1 MNKQTAKSL
10 FQPDILADPYDFYEE
25 QRAKSPVF
33 LDEASGAYVV
43 LDYDLISEAVGR
55 LDDFSNNFNAQL
67 SGGKSAADLDNDEE
81 LQAILSTG
89 YPQVDTLL
97 TADQP
102 THTRFRKLV
111 NLAFSMPKVNKLEDS
126 IREMSN
132 RLIDG
137 FIDKGE
143 CEFMEEYA
151 VPMPVQIIAG
161 QLGLDHADAGTVKRW
176 TNAFVD
182 RLSGMM
188 TRERQ
193 LETAR
198 EVVEF
203 QHVLKANMDDR
214 RKEAKS
220 DILSDL
226 VNARV
231 DGERPLDD
239 AESLSIVQQLMVA
252 GNETT
257 TAALG
262 EGVRLFASNPDQ
274 YKKIQDDPSLIPN
287 AVEEVLRM
295 SSGSSGI
302 WRVMHRDAELGG
314 VTLPKGAMVMMRYHA
329 ANRDPKHFEN
339 PNEFRVDRKNAR
351 THLAFGKGIH
361 MCVGNMLSRKEMTV
375 SFQQFAERMD
385 NIRIREGAE
394 LVYPPNMMLRGLTSL
409 PIEFDKR

>member
-33 LDEASGAYVV
+33 VDEASGAYVV

-409 PIEFDKR
+409 PIQFDKR

>member
-1 MNKQTAKSL
+1 MQTN
-10 FQPDILADPYDFYEE
+10 
-25 QRAKSPVF
+25 
-33 LDEASGAYVV
+33 AS
-43 LDYDLISEAVGR
+43 
-55 LDDFSNNFNAQL
+55 
-67 SGGKSAADLDNDEE
+67 
-81 LQAILSTG
+81 T
-89 YPQVDTLL
+89 
-97 TADQP
+97 
-102 THTRFRKLV
+102 
-111 NLAFSMPKVNKLEDS
+111 KLEDS
-126 IREMSN
+126 IREMAN

-385 NIRIREGAE
+385 NIRIQEGAT
-394 LVYPPNMMLRGLTSL
+394 LTYPPNMMLRGLTSL

>member
-385 NIRIREGAE
+385 NIRIQEGAT
-394 LVYPPNMMLRGLTSL
+394 LTYPPNMMLRGLTSL